1 MYTAK
6 DGERKGREKARE
18 GGQHEG
24 NIFALLLS
32 RNQDKELYVEC
43 VSTRSVLNAIAQV
56 YLLRACTIPYKNTCM
71 HVYNGQWLAVIRW
84 KRGS

>member
-24 NIFALLLS
+24 NIFALLL
-32 RNQDKELYVEC
+32 NQDKELYVEC
-43 VSTRSVLNAIAQV
+43 VSTRSVHNAIAQV
-56 YLLRACTIPYKNTCM
+56 YISCVHALYLTKIHACMSIM
-71 HVYNGQWLAVIRW
+71 DSG
-84 KRGS
+84 